1 MTDVGGKTAKGVV
14 WSVIDRFAGQGVQ
27 FILGLVIARMV
38 MPADYGLIAML
49 AVFLAIAQTFVD
61 SGFGSALVQKQ
72 NRNEVDFSTV
82 FFFNG
87 AVAVACYLA
96 LFFAAPFIAA
106 FYNQPELEMITRVVS
121 LTLVINA
128 LGAVQLARLTIALD
142 FKKLAMITLTAVFL
156 SGLLGIYMAY
166 KGYGVWAL
174 VAQTL
179 SNNLINNVLLWIAS
193 RWHPRWAFS
202 KASFKELF
210 AFGSRLL
217 LSSLLHTIYV
227 NLYNLV
233 IGKFFSSR
241 ELGYYN
247 RSSVLAMFPS
257 SNLSTVIY
265 RVVYPVQC
273 QLQHDAEAMKQH
285 FFQYLRLSCYVIFPI
300 MVGLCVLAEPL
311 VLVVLKAKWLP
322 AVPYLQILCIAYMWD
337 SIMKL
342 NGAVINAKGRSDLF
356 FRAEI
361 IKKITAFLILAAT
374 LPFGIKAMCYGLIG
388 YAFADIIIIT
398 HYTNKLVGLSLLPQ
412 VKQLA
417 PILGLTVVMG
427 GAVYAST
434 LLIENPY
441 LTLLVGVVTGL
452 VVYVGV
458 APVFKVRELNAI
470 LSFVKNR
477 KLH

>member
-27 FILGLVIARMV
+27 FIMGLVIARMV
-38 MPADYGLIAML
+38 MPSDYGMIAML
-49 AVFLAIAQTFVD
+49 TVFLAIAQTFVD

-72 NRNEVDFSTV
+72 DRSEVDFSTV

-87 AVAVACYLA
+87 AVALVCYLA
-96 LFFAAPFIAA
+96 LYLTAPLIAD
-106 FYNQPELEMITRVVS
+106 FYDEPRLAMIARVAG
-121 LTLVINA
+121 LALVINA
-128 LGAVQLARLTIALD
+128 LGAVQLARLTITLD
-142 FKKLAMITLTAVFL
+142 FKKLAMVTLTAVLF
-156 SGLLGIYMAY
+156 SGLLGIFLAY
-166 KGYGVWAL
+166 KGFGVWAL

-179 SNNLINNVLLWIAS
+179 ANNLLYNALLWVVS

-202 KASFKELF
+202 MASFKGLF
-210 AFGSRLL
+210 SFGSKLL
-217 LSSLLHTIYV
+217 LSSLLHTVYV
-227 NLYNLV
+227 NLYSLV
-233 IGKFFSSR
+233 IGKFFSSQ

-247 RSSVLAMFPS
+247 RSSVVAMFPS

-356 FRAEI
+356 FKAEI

-374 LPFGIKAMCYGLIG
+374 LPFGIKAMCYGLIA
-388 YAFADIIIIT
+388 YACADITIIT

-412 VKQLA
+412 IKQLA
-417 PILGLTVVMG
+417 PILGLTALMG
-427 GAVYAST
+427 GAVYVST
-434 LLIENPY
+434 LFIQNPY
-441 LTLLVGVVTGL
+441 LTLLAGFVTGL
-452 VVYVGV
+452 VVYVGA
-458 APVFKVRELNAI
+458 APLFRVRELNAI

-477 KLH
+477 RMR

>member
-1 MTDVGGKTAKGVV
+1 MEGVGGKTAKGVV

-27 FILGLVIARMV
+27 FIMGLIIARIV
-38 MPADYGLIAML
+38 MPSDYGLIAML
-49 AVFLAIAQTFVD
+49 TVFLAIAQTFVD

-72 NRNEVDFSTV
+72 DRNEVDFSTV

-87 AVAVACYLA
+87 AVALICYLT
-96 LFFAAPFIAA
+96 LYVTAPLIAD
-106 FYNQPELEMITRVVS
+106 FYDQPRLVMITRVAG
-121 LTLVINA
+121 LALVINA
-128 LGAVQLARLTIALD
+128 LGAVQLARLTITLD
-142 FKKLAMITLTAVFL
+142 FKKIAMVTLTAVL
-156 SGLLGIYMAY
+156 ISGLFGIWLAY
-166 KGYGVWAL
+166 KGFGVWAL

-179 SNNLINNVLLWIAS
+179 SNNLLYNCLLWVVS
-193 RWHPRWAFS
+193 RWYPKWAFS
-202 KASFKELF
+202 MSSFKVLF
-210 AFGSRLL
+210 SFGSKLL
-217 LSSLLHTIYV
+217 LSSLLHTVYV
-227 NLYNLV
+227 NLYSLL

-241 ELGYYN
+241 ELGFYN

-273 QLQHDAEAMKQH
+273 QLQHDTDAMKQH
-285 FFQYLRLSCYVIFPI
+285 FFQFLRLSCFVIFPI

-322 AVPYLQILCIAYMWD
+322 AVPYLQILCLAYMWD

-356 FRAEI
+356 FKAEI

-374 LPFGIKAMCYGLIG
+374 LPFGIKAMCFGLIG

-398 HYTNKLVGLSLLPQ
+398 HYTNNLVGLSLMPQ
-412 VKQLA
+412 IKQLA

-434 LLIENPY
+434 LFVQNPY
-441 LTLLVGVVTGL
+441 LTLLVGFITGL
-452 VVYVGV
+452 VVYIGA
-458 APVFKVRELNAI
+458 APVFRVRELNAI

-477 KLH
+477 KLR